1 MARCTTSHF
10 ATKDVKT
17 AADYVQSK
25 GLKLIGRPNDD
36 FAWIHPRSAAGVL
49 IQIVKDEA

>member
-1 MARCTTSHF
+1 MARCTTLLSQQRMF
-10 ATKDVKT
+10 KT

-25 GLKLIGRPNDD
+25 GLKLIGQPNDD